1 MNQHNLIFSISK
13 QNGISFSQRKKGSVL
28 DLEYSTTLEEKKFGS
43 QCYLDRIMWMCLFG
57 FKVNRLALTISF
69 SLVYPL
75 LCAGLLSVEACYM
88 PQHRSTVELC
98 LLFAFC
104 VLLYK
109 WLATKP
115 ILLVEFLLTKNVIT
129 GWVLLLCRIWLW
141 LRETVLLQLLS
152 AFSLGLVFGFLI
164 VHRQVSVHYLS
175 STAGDHRLLLGVLIS
190 NLLFCLLL
198 QSWRLLDFYFQVLRV
213 LCVSR
218 VIDEF
223 RVLWMLRGIFEEMGR
238 AIGRSIKQELGPVT
252 ERLTEASRTLE
263 RYGQAGG
270 PGGNK
275 GLRAPAAGALAAGGA
290 VGGMAGGAF
299 YAGEEVKSRDVEL
312 LQTQWEQYQSSCGE
326 LIESATEESR
336 PVLDRALHQELNG
349 ISDTL
354 TDTKGS
360 VERLWSIAVGLSSGI
375 GSDPPEALSD
385 VRWLSDVLRR
395 LTDDNTFL
403 KHQVSDASSIESVS
417 SKIERRWDIQ
427 LAKRIGED
435 VSASTEPQPGTG
447 LAEAASGGPE
457 PVEPG
462 VPKSAAP
469 SVETTPQHKRP
480 RVSDPE

>member
-1 MNQHNLIFSISK
+1 
-13 QNGISFSQRKKGSVL
+13 
-28 DLEYSTTLEEKKFGS
+28 
-43 QCYLDRIMWMCLFG
+43 
-57 FKVNRLALTISF
+57 
-69 SLVYPL
+69 
-75 LCAGLLSVEACYM
+75 M

-98 LLFAFC
+98 LLFALC
-104 VLLYK
+104 ILLYK
-109 WLATKP
+109 WLAKKP
-115 ILLVEFLLTKNVIT
+115 VLLVEFLLTKNVIT

-164 VHRQVSVHYLS
+164 VHRQVSIHYLS

-299 YAGEEVKSRDVEL
+299 YAKSN
-312 LQTQWEQYQSSCGE
+312 
-326 LIESATEESR
+326 
-336 PVLDRALHQELNG
+336 H
-349 ISDTL
+349 
-354 TDTKGS
+354 
-360 VERLWSIAVGLSSGI
+360 
-375 GSDPPEALSD
+375 
-385 VRWLSDVLRR
+385 
-395 LTDDNTFL
+395 
-403 KHQVSDASSIESVS
+403 
-417 SKIERRWDIQ
+417 
-427 LAKRIGED
+427 
-435 VSASTEPQPGTG
+435 GT
-447 LAEAASGGPE
+447 
-457 PVEPG
+457 
-462 VPKSAAP
+462 
-469 SVETTPQHKRP
+469 
-480 RVSDPE
+480 